1 MVVVMMDDSTIVRLA
16 QQAARD
22 ELAVAVFT
30 VNELGRFAA
39 LAFEEQTKTPPADR
53 GMFEFT
59 YECSG
64 VELVCQLDY
73 ERGHAGSYSEP
84 PEAEYVCLE
93 NAFHRGINIAHL
105 LSDEVVS
112 EIEEAALDQ
121 IKEQQDDF

>member
-1 MVVVMMDDSTIVRLA
+1 MMDDSTIVRLA
-16 QQAARD
+16 QQAAKD

-39 LAFEEQTKTPPADR
+39 LVFEEQTKTPPADR

-59 YECSG
+59 YECAG

-73 ERGHAGSYSEP
+73 ERGHAGSRSEP

-93 NAFHRGINIAHL
+93 NAFHLGINIGHL

-112 EIEEAALDQ
+112 EIEEAALDH